1 MCLLICRH
9 AVAAALARLR
19 CGKCPRMSASFEFR
33 YFPFHVS
40 TIVVVV
46 MPGGMAQRALTR
58 RRRTNSRSMIRR
70 PCASPRYRSSSRPRC
85 NLVQPICSLT
95 ISPVPPRLQAW
106 ATKFWYGRRHLQ
118 GSPSTRGAILTTS
131 AASCRPRSRPSAQSC
146 SIAGARRWGLTG
158 PLRTVLLGPICYS
171 PAEAGIRDGMERCAY
186 RGPLCTRDEYSS
198 SRCFYRRKRSVP
210 CAASAPRARGIKPR
224 PCRPRAGRRRKRWPD
239 WLGFPRPPKVL

>member
-1 MCLLICRH
+1 
-9 AVAAALARLR
+9 
-19 CGKCPRMSASFEFR
+19 
-33 YFPFHVS
+33 
-40 TIVVVV
+40 
-46 MPGGMAQRALTR
+46 
-58 RRRTNSRSMIRR
+58 MIRR

-224 PCRPRAGRRRKRWPD
+224 PCRARPGRRRKRWPD